1 MRIVRDV
8 EDLLARSQ
16 QAFAAEAAGEEAER
30 KLPSKL
36 REDWAAAV
44 NRLQAAQDGIAPV
57 ESERTREQQATAA
70 ALDEAEDLIRDAK
83 RRLRGLLGGPELDA
97 VLTAYQL
104 DAPLTNLTRDFVVPR
119 LRTLATTSAS
129 QTNADAKLPDAVL
142 QRAGALL
149 SEIEAHRPSAQ
160 AGLADRKTAVAN
172 RNAILDEVNLLR
184 RRAYF
189 HLCAVLPDMDD
200 DPRLDAY
207 GFGGE
212 RTRRA
217 PKAEAV
223 PATG

>member
-1 MRIVRDV
+1 V
-8 EDLLARSQ
+8 A
-16 QAFAAEAAGEEAER
+16 
-30 KLPSKL
+30 
-36 REDWAAAV
+36 
-44 NRLQAAQDGIAPV
+44 RLQAAQDGIVPV
-57 ESERTREQQATAA
+57 ESGRTREQQATAA

-83 RRLRGLLGGPELDA
+83 RRLRGLLQGPELDA
-97 VLTAYQL
+97 VLIAYQL

-119 LRTLATTSAS
+119 LRTLAATSAS

-149 SEIEAHRPSAQ
+149 TEIEAHQPSAQ
-160 AGLADRKTAVAN
+160 AGLADRKTAVAE
-172 RNAILDEVNLLR
+172 RNAIIDEVNLLR

-189 HLCAVLPDMDD
+189 HLCAALPDMDD

-212 RTRRA
+212 RTRRG